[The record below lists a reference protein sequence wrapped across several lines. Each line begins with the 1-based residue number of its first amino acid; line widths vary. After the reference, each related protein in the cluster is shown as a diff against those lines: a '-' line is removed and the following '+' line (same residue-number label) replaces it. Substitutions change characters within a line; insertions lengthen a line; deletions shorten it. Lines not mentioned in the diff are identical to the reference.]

1 MAALFPSARGPPPG
15 PACRLPPTRFV
26 SCRRACREYFKAYGG
41 KNPAPGPGAGLGR
54 QFFPET
60 LRVAR
65 PGLVEREMVSLGAVG
80 LYGVGG
86 GNAREPAD
94 DVQWP
99 AGKETFDE
107 SAAVGVARPGRV
119 QDLFHGRHRYIEA
132 PFARADTGTFFAQ
145 SDR

>member
-26 SCRRACREYFKAYGG
+26 SCRRACREYFKTYGG

-54 QFFPET
+54 QFLPET

-65 PGLVEREMVSLGAVG
+65 TGLVEGEMVPLRAVG
-80 LYGVGG
+80 LDGVSGD
-86 GNAREPAD
+86 NAREAAD
-94 DVQWP
+94 DVQRP
-99 AGKETFDE
+99 ASEEPLHE

-119 QDLFHGRHRYIEA
+119 QDLFHGRHR
-132 PFARADTGTFFAQ
+132 
-145 SDR
+145 